1 MKTRDGKK
9 FIVTE
14 EHSTISPCTLPEWL
28 PRDIIEKMVTEFG
41 TNLRRE
47 LVKLEKSTKVLRCRF
62 SSTDT
67 RRMSLETI
75 AGADMD
81 DLDDKSV
88 HRAFGKSCPK
98 SDLE

>member
-1 MKTRDGKK
+1 
-9 FIVTE
+9 
-14 EHSTISPCTLPEWL
+14 
-28 PRDIIEKMVTEFG
+28 MVTEFG

-47 LVKLEKSTKVLRCRF
+47 LVKLEQSTKVLRCRF

-67 RRMSLETI
+67 RRMSLESI
-75 AGADMD
+75 AGADMAN
-81 DLDDKSV
+81 LDDKKV

>member
-1 MKTRDGKK
+1 
-9 FIVTE
+9 
-14 EHSTISPCTLPEWL
+14 
-28 PRDIIEKMVTEFG
+28 MVTEFG

-47 LVKLEKSTKVLRCRF
+47 LVKLEQSTKVLRCRF

-67 RRMSLETI
+67 RRMSLESI